1 MKLVRRNISVN
12 LFLSITLKIFSDEF
26 PKVHLKIVLN
36 KLKRRIVI
44 THHEICILAHDVDLA
59 NLLLVEFIQKT
70 VIINLILD
78 SVVGYK
84 TLDFHTVIENKKSPV
99 KF

>member
-1 MKLVRRNISVN
+1 M
-12 LFLSITLKIFSDEF
+12 E
-26 PKVHLKIVLN
+26 IVLN
-36 KLKRRIVI
+36 KLKCFIVI
-44 THHEICILAHDVDLA
+44 THHEICILAHYVDLT

-84 TLDFHTVIENKKSPV
+84 TLDFHAVIENKKTSL